1 MKKCLRQ
8 AEADGE
14 EEESEISESEEE
26 FESSSDAYYC
36 LDDTE
41 EEIQSSE
48 VSD

>member
-1 MKKCLRQ
+1 LKKCLRQ

-14 EEESEISESEEE
+14 EEESEISEEE